1 MLIDNYIIRYD
12 NQKKLNTPRI
22 FYSKQFL
29 LEDIENKNAKLLE
42 LLLKYSEI
50 RKLKEEIT
58 KKNEA
63 NLISLRKLYQLNK
76 MIEERITWNCLK

>member
-76 MIEERITWNCLK
+76 II